1 MCIILPHPVVSGI
14 DCSPYSQV
22 MKPFERNPETEGL
35 SDASTL
41 RLSGIPFLLRYA
53 ICIFFVVVRG
63 PLLVKIK
70 LYSGGLPPPRKL
82 PLSAGRRAT
91 LGIASPL
98 VRDAFSLS
106 NAVQV
111 HCWKFNV
118 VHSGMAD

>member
-1 MCIILPHPVVSGI
+1 
-14 DCSPYSQV
+14 

-35 SDASTL
+35 SDASIL

-82 PLSAGRRAT
+82 PLSTGRRAT
-91 LGIASPL
+91 QWDRKPSCEGRFLAEQRGAGAL
-98 VRDAFSLS
+98 LEV
-106 NAVQV
+106 
-111 HCWKFNV
+111 
-118 VHSGMAD
+118 